1 MKWLLIQHALILR
14 GIAFIEQIQRN
25 ALALNNR
32 LKVVLKFV
40 KSALD
45 IGRSLNMSTGNVV
58 GFRNDD
64 SSEMSCS

>member
-25 ALALNNR
+25 ALALNR